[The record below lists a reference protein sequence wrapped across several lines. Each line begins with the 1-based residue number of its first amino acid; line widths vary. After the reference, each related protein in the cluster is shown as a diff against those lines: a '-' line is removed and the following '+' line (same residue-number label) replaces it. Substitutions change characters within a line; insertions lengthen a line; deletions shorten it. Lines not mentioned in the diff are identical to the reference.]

1 MKVLITLVML
11 CSLALAQ
18 IDSLQAPA
26 VQADVSIPGAVT
38 GDAPPLDTVVPQSAF
53 MKNTPAAPAAPLPD
67 GSSSL
72 TITVSPDSARIFIDG
87 TECGIGTT
95 TQAFMGTSP
104 HELACTAP
112 GYEGE
117 HRRVILRA
125 GTGRTEAFILKP
137 VRKRPGASFDE
148 EAPDDKTD
156 WKGSRLQ

>member
-1 MKVLITLVML
+1 MKTLITIVML

-18 IDSLQAPA
+18 IDTASPA
-26 VQADVSIPGAVT
+26 SATAEAILPGAVA
-38 GDAPPLDTVVPQSAF
+38 GPAPALDTLVPQSAF
-53 MKNTPAAPAAPLPD
+53 MQNTPAAAATPLPD

-72 TITVSPDSARIFIDG
+72 TVTAAPDSARIFIDG
-87 TECGIGTT
+87 IECGRGTT

-137 VRKRPGASFDE
+137 VRKRPGGASDE
-148 EAPDDKTD
+148 DASSDGTD
-156 WKGSRLQ
+156 WKGNNLQ